1 MPRWKA
7 EAKKRE
13 EEKKAGAKKPQ
24 SSSVKNVNNKAQNS
38 TFMGGGTSV
47 KKAEKTYKAAK
58 RPSAKAR
65 QVAEEQKRR
74 RELEQHQNQKTYGD
88 QKRSTP
94 RRTTTTSNNLTQHTT
109 AAQRQKMG
117 MPTAEDL
124 RQGREHRRALA
135 NSVKDSVR
143 RATSEENKSF
153 MQRQKSG
160 IQTEADRQYSEKLNQ
175 RRAEVAKNTGRAATK
190 GVQDTLTGYG
200 KTLADVD
207 EMAKS
212 NKNWTRAKA
221 SKMGISEDDTV
232 GMAKVEGERQK
243 SIKQAQELRRDLAE
257 KQDKRQA
264 EFDERTK
271 NAKGL
276 EKAWYGAVESGTGMA
291 TDALVGGLTGTGT
304 AGSLASMAVRTYGT
318 TRGQAEKEGATENE
332 DRAYAV
338 LQAAK
343 EVGTELMFPGAGL
356 AKKTYGKVGLSVA
369 DRVANKLT
377 KGLTGN
383 KADLV
388 GAGVRLIGGTAEE
401 NAEEL
406 AGWGLDPVIKEL
418 AYGKKVRTRQ
428 AQNLLKQES
437 DELRSNLKSADDARS
452 VAAYL
457 GSDRFLAE
465 NIAQYKDAGLSDK
478 QAREVAVKM
487 RDYLTA
493 SLTGDTDRMG
503 DLEDEIVTTVAGGSL
518 KAMIK
523 DYDVGELMDTFASTS
538 ILTLATGLPATATT
552 AMKGARIRENLG
564 SEGLRALSQTAINFE
579 DDEASLKGQAAR
591 DRLDSG
597 KDLTSTQVYD
607 LAKAQAEQIQKDEK
621 RVAAMSNMA
630 DNAIK
635 SEKLVT
641 PKIGFR
647 ENGSVAGD
655 EIITMNYVNESNN
668 ATEIISDLLK
678 EEGSESLTDTEVQT
692 GSRAIAG
699 FKTGAFTVNDANAL
713 NYTNTTVRTAFEA
726 ATGVNL
732 SQYVVRKNGQVDIPA
747 TNAATKD
754 ALFAMAAD
762 NFVKTAQAE
771 TANWMDSVKGDVVTQ
786 VTERMG
792 AQGSLALQQAL
803 DDVDERDRST
813 YMMNANAA
821 DMMYQTARNMGTEW
835 DSVKAE
841 ARKMFPD
848 ISETKLEA
856 MYNAGLRDRADAAN
870 GAIGQQVRMGEAM
883 ALQNEPSEPKGKVF
897 VDTTATPKGTVV
909 RTFSEIANNLGV
921 DIHLV
926 DDLKTSTG
934 GQANGQYVNGA
945 IYINMNS
952 DFESNIGYIF
962 MHEVTHHLKQYA
974 PEQFNELENLVR
986 EKWFGYNPEQMQNEI
1001 AKKIDL
1007 YKRNGQ
1013 TLSEEDAL
1021 EEIIADAAHEFIN
1034 DRNFADQVAE
1044 QNPDIAKAILN
1055 GIRNALRMLR
1065 RLFAAGSI
1073 DDETHMNSLFSQL
1086 NILDEA
1092 EKLWLNAYTQAVQ
1105 NKAAVAIDEWQDRA
1119 NKASIS
1125 ATEDTRQARITVDDN
1140 TPIEDLDQHNAT
1152 VEDDNGDV
1160 VAEFQDNGSVRF
1172 SISSFDDKGRAIYK
1186 KYLNKM
1192 VKTGEMSQQ
1201 EADDMMN
1208 ELETVYKICKDFA
1221 DKVDDKGNPVFAPY
1235 TSWSYADVVTDEKGK
1250 PVFSAIKKNSE
1261 YKMNI
1266 DFSTICKKRR
1276 TLDAVFREMINRGL
1290 MEQLDFNKDESAAM
1304 VVNINNL
1311 IRQNDFEAACALCF
1325 VEARRY
1331 RQQQTATTFRDM
1343 WNDLVESM
1351 YKDKSKIAYFNF
1363 GKDSTVEDVPDGIH
1377 TMDAKDLDLTHIK
1390 EIANARKEDGK
1401 LMQTAEA
1408 KAARL
1413 ILKDPSQRKL
1423 MRIGDMMASTGFE
1436 NMQIQNPKL
1445 MKIYNAKKGTGGA
1458 KSSFGDVQ
1466 YLNEIINSK
1475 TFDRRKAYAVS
1486 GVRIQSFSDY
1496 VPRMVFDYVQVIA
1509 DLAAKKLPAHAY
1521 TKEVLFAQQF
1531 GLTGAKINL
1540 SLVPDVVADGV
1551 APGLDAQGNYIWNE
1565 EGTFPFDEAMRL
1577 QEAEGYKENCGTI
1590 AVGIS
1595 DEQIIKMLAD
1605 PKIQMVIPYHKSSL
1619 NPIVAAMTNV
1629 DRFENYEKFQTTKDE
1644 NGNALSK
1651 DFDWDNKLFELSH
1664 DKDGNQLPKEQ
1675 WGNVQDLVKEYADW
1689 CKEHNYTPKFPQ
1701 FLYMEDGS
1709 INPGYYKLLEDF
1721 ALLDNKGNFK
1731 PQGDVQMRF
1740 PTEADEFGS
1749 MQSLIEQGLTEDT
1762 ELEANRTAKIGG
1774 IVDRIK
1780 EMMDEGTLAEQS
1792 TTSEKLAAKF
1802 SISETDADGNVLTNG
1817 QMEYFKNSQARDSQG
1832 RLVPVFHTTNKGG
1845 FTIFD
1850 PMRSDDFRCLFFSS
1864 DWDVS
1869 QTYGTYAN
1877 SRFYQY
1883 DINNMDDIMKYL
1895 DAYSPDRFVV
1905 TREEFNK
1912 AGGYNAE
1919 LVDFE
1924 NASHKRE
1931 DRYDI
1936 KKYVEAYNNGTI
1948 DKDDYIFIVGVPDY
1962 SPDTNSY
1969 ADTWVYGTSPSELV
1983 KEVHDH
1989 FLSQQESNTGDST
2002 VGAQHG
2008 YYACYLNLENP
2019 LIIDAHGAN
2028 WTEVPYTTGSENP
2041 IRQQAFDAMRRDS
2054 KYEITEIRIAWKSGY
2069 ENATLMINTMNG
2081 PITQDF
2087 NDGLGFGG
2095 TLDAI
2100 ESYWTDGLGMS
2111 PEYLSY
2117 VINHMGGAYH
2127 YIPENKEESPID
2139 YIGTNGNRLDYEEY
2153 FDKFNVDDEYD
2164 YYDYSREGSFKTRE
2178 IAEIAQSEGYDGVII
2193 RNLIDIGDASEFEGS
2208 FLDSDIYIAFS
2219 SNQVKDIN
2227 NENPTENPDIRY
2239 SIPDEEET
2247 MNLAQDKAKTT
2258 DDVWATDPVAQEG
2271 RIRKK
2276 NGKQDFINGV
2286 TNKWNP
2292 AWKTEGKVL
2301 KDSSVEKAVRDVIM
2315 GAMRESNTTAKYRQ
2329 SMVKKTMLIARQA
2342 FNMMKND
2349 EYAKAAELLYDH
2361 AYDMI
2366 ENLEFFGNDD
2376 KSEFERYKELREY
2389 LRTTKITVPE
2399 DKRSD
2404 IDYASFR
2411 KKNFGKI
2418 LLGDGGTA
2426 PDVAWQRLNELW
2438 PEAFTEDIKGDAA
2451 SIMLQM
2457 ENALDI
2463 YEPYATA
2470 YSSEQC
2476 VEFAGDIADSL
2487 YDIIY
2492 EGEEYK
2498 SLADKYTDKSKA
2510 MKARHAEA
2518 MEKVKQNYKDRLN
2531 KQRLDAKRKEYA
2543 RLEAQKERITNKYE
2557 ERLSNV
2563 KDKYERKIRAQK
2575 RKADFEI
2582 ATLKQNREY
2591 NIQRLKAEKARAVKE
2606 ERQRGAYKRAESLAK
2621 QREKQMHRQLYNRV
2635 LKEYNDLTHRLLH
2648 PTKDKAKNIPE
2659 QLRQPLAQML
2669 HCFDLEKER
2678 SKKLE
2683 EMYMI
2688 PTRSQLNFRELKDAF
2703 EKVIKEDPTAYELSD
2718 VHKYMADKM
2727 TELADRVDGK
2737 SIDALD
2743 IEDIKVVKDLL
2754 VGLNAGIKNAQQLEI
2769 DGENYQ
2775 KQQMCDKVG
2784 EGAAEHQKIYGK
2796 AKTLS
2801 GPRGILDNIVNMG
2814 ELTPIYF
2821 FRQIKG
2827 MYDMYRQLRKGF
2839 DTYVRNEKD
2848 IINKI
2853 ADILSDYYKT
2863 NRKNERIQGSEI
2875 EEWRHAES
2883 AETFDLMYG
2892 TITLTTA
2899 QKMSLYCLAKRS
2911 QAQGHMYSEN
2921 GGIVASEITA
2931 GSKLHK
2937 AQEMIKGKIVEQ
2949 HSVVLTPADI
2959 DQIVSTLTED
2969 QIRIANQLQDLMSKD
2984 MSKLG
2989 NQASVKLTGIEMY
3002 KEDNY
3007 FPIKIQGDSRATD
3020 IDNIGIREKIRNPG
3034 FSNPLV
3040 ENASNPIIVDD
3051 IFTVVAS
3058 HCNEMNQY
3066 ASYAVPITNF
3076 MKVYNG
3082 SYLNE
3087 TGKAV
3092 KIKTAIRETFGD
3104 KAITYIENFIDDING
3119 NSFKRHGGLDDVLD
3133 KALGQAKKAAVFA
3146 NLRVALQQPTAIV
3159 RAFAV
3164 MNPKYFVGVLPSA
3177 KATQEMF
3184 EHCPIAQWKSWGY
3197 YDTHFGRD
3205 IEDVMMGKDVPSKA
3219 DKYMSEIYG
3228 QLDNMTWG
3236 MIWQAVKNEVD
3247 ADIKKRGL
3255 SIEKG
3260 SQEYWDMCNDR
3271 ASFVFDSTQVVDS
3284 PFHRSND
3291 MRSKNG
3297 LVKQLTSFQA
3307 EPTLSFNVLR
3317 QGFADAFDELKKG
3330 NKAAAGRC
3338 LGRVFTVWT
3347 MQAATVALA
3356 QSIVDALRRKGRK
3369 PKDDD
3374 EEDAA
3379 LTWYQEMMKYFSK
3392 NYWNNFSDDMN
3403 PINNVYYFKEI
3414 VPPLLNAING
3424 DYVFG
3429 QQNLTFQWLDSLTT
3443 GIEECKKK
3451 WEKGDAYSKTWYD
3464 CLADLFGGAGYF
3476 FGVPIKT
3483 MMRGSKNFAHW
3494 LNKIT
3499 GISAFADD
3507 GTVDKA
3513 VDDIVDNFRGDGST
3527 DEGGGLFDSIANK
3540 MGYRK
3545 SEESSGDTEESNT
3558 DSADIDAKLQ
3568 DYEESLSDTYT
3579 DKQKKNLVKQ
3589 YKKTLEK
3596 EAVTEAAMSED
3607 FDVQAHI
3614 AEAQANF
3621 DYEMEKRSIKAA
3633 EMAAGKTG
3641 RQRDEA
3647 LWDVIAEG
3655 YTKSVDSGNMA
3666 TIQRMREEF
3675 AKQGGDTEWFDAKI
3689 ADKMKS
3695 AYKKTIY
3702 SSDEIV
3708 PGASLRQE
3716 TMYNFMTEHGVSE
3729 TEISDIVYHSYV
3741 ARDLKAAMRIG
3752 NEDYIMDEL
3761 VPLVAAGLSREDYE
3775 KLYKYRNMG
3784 AKTYDGKY
3792 TDPKYTKTT
3801 GTFVWPTEGVIT
3813 SHFGW
3818 RNAPTAGASSNH
3830 PAIDIGAPSGTTV
3843 VAADGGVVITAGA
3856 NGGYGNSVGI
3866 KHANGMVTY
3875 YNHLSAWNVKV
3886 GDQVAQ
3892 GQPIANVGSTGI
3904 STGPH
3909 LDFKILDADGN
3920 PVDPE
3925 KYLNKRS

>member
-13 EEKKAGAKKPQ
+13 EEKKAEAKKPQ

-38 TFMGGGTSV
+38 TFMGGGAPV
-47 KKAEKTYKAAK
+47 KKAEKTYQIAK

-88 QKRSTP
+88 QKRATP

-124 RQGREHRRALA
+124 REGREHRRQLA
-135 NSVKDSVR
+135 NSVKNSVR

-160 IQTEADRQYSEKLNQ
+160 IQTEADRQYTEKVNQ
-175 RRAEVAKNTGRAATK
+175 RRAEVAENTGRAATK

-232 GMAKVEGERQK
+232 GMAKVEAERQK

-291 TDALVGGLTGTGT
+291 TDALVGALTGTGT
-304 AGSLASMAVRTYGT
+304 AGSLASMGVRTYGT

-388 GAGVRLIGGTAEE
+388 GAGVRLLGGTAEE

-418 AYGKKVRTRQ
+418 AYGKKVRTRE
-428 AQNLLKQES
+428 AQKLLKQES

-457 GSDRFLAE
+457 GSDRFLAD

-478 QAREVAVKM
+478 QAREVAEKM

-523 DYDVGELMDTFASTS
+523 EYDVGELMDTFASTS
-538 ILTLATGLPATATT
+538 VLTLATGLPATATT

-597 KDLTSTQVYD
+597 KDLTSTQVFD

-841 ARKMFPD
+841 ARRMFPD

-856 MYNAGLRDRADAAN
+856 MYNAGLRDRADSAN

-1013 TLSEEDAL
+1013 TLSEEEAL

-1086 NILDEA
+1086 DILDEA
-1092 EKLWLNAYTQAVQ
+1092 EKLWLNAYMQAVQ

-1125 ATEDTRQARITVDDN
+1125 ESANTYYNED

-1152 VEDDNGDV
+1152 VEDDNGDM
-1160 VAEFQDNGSVRF
+1160 VAEFHDNGSVRF

-1201 EADDMMN
+1201 EANDMMN

-1363 GKDSTVEDVPDGIH
+1363 GKDSTVKDVPDGIH

-1802 SISETDADGNVLTNG
+1802 SISETDADGNVLTDG
-1817 QMEYFKNSQARDSQG
+1817 QMEFFKNSQARDIFG
-1832 RLVPVFHTTNKGG
+1832 RLVPVYHATDMGG

-1850 PMRSDDFRCLFFSS
+1850 PWKSDDHRSLFFSNRR
-1864 DWDVS
+1864 DVAK
-1869 QTYGTYAN
+1869 TYAYN
-1877 SRFYQY
+1877 GGNAFDFKPKQLNDWSDLIRYGRQLFS
-1883 DINNMDDIMKYL
+1883 DADMSWDDDTDDNNL
-1895 DAYSPDRFVV
+1895 
-1905 TREEFNK
+1905 
-1912 AGGYNAE
+1912 
-1919 LVDFE
+1919 DFE
-1924 NASHKRE
+1924 LYDKASGNFA
-1931 DRYDI
+1931 DIGYDEWLSL
-1936 KKYVEAYNNGTI
+1936 VESNDPHADDYRVKISLPYNNKDGETETI
-1948 DKDDYIFIVGVPDY
+1948 SF
-1962 SPDTNSY
+1962 
-1969 ADTWVYGTSPSELV
+1969 E
-1983 KEVHDH
+1983 
-1989 FLSQQESNTGDST
+1989 GDGMEDLLNN
-2002 VGAQHG
+2002 VANGNIPHG
-2008 YYACYLNLENP
+2008 GHYQVYLNLENP
-2019 LIIDAHGAN
+2019 LIIDGQGQPWNNIVDGGSVFPAYSSITLRNRSWFEEEAEGRDEMYDRGQSLYNGDNARARAQEFEGDDYVEIEIFN
-2028 WTEVPYTTGSENP
+2028 GKKKIKAIIPLTEEAVAEE
-2041 IRQQAFDAMRRDS
+2041 AA
-2054 KYEITEIRIAWKSGY
+2054 A
-2069 ENATLMINTMNG
+2069 A
-2081 PITQDF
+2081 
-2087 NDGLGFGG
+2087 LG
-2095 TLDAI
+2095 
-2100 ESYWTDGLGMS
+2100 
-2111 PEYLSY
+2111 
-2117 VINHMGGAYH
+2117 
-2127 YIPENKEESPID
+2127 
-2139 YIGTNGNRLDYEEY
+2139 
-2153 FDKFNVDDEYD
+2153 VDDLELLQGVASEIVGDMEFGNTTKIYDDDMRNTIGEYG
-2164 YYDYSREGSFKTRE
+2164 YNTRE
-2178 IAEIAQSEGYDGVII
+2178 WAEFAEDEGYDGVIF
-2193 RNLIDIGDASEFEGS
+2193 RNIIDTDNKTEMFDSEDEAV
-2208 FLDSDIYIAFS
+2208 SDIYVAFS

-2258 DDVWATDPVAQEG
+2258 DDVWATDPVTQEG

-2329 SMVKKTMLIARQA
+2329 SMVKKTMLVARQA

-2606 ERQRGAYKRAESLAK
+2606 ERQRNTYKRAESLAK

-2784 EGAAEHQKIYGK
+2784 EGAAEHQKLYGK
-2796 AKTLS
+2796 AKKY
-2801 GPRGILDNIVNMG
+2801 GNNDRPGIRAYADHIVNMG

-2827 MYDMYRQLRKGF
+2827 MYDMYRQMRKGF
-2839 DTYVRNEKD
+2839 NTYVRNEKK
-2848 IINKI
+2848 IIDKI

-2863 NRKNERIQGSEI
+2863 NRKGERIQGSEI
-2875 EEWRHAES
+2875 EEWRHSES
-2883 AETFDLMYG
+2883 AETFPLMIG
-2892 TITLTTA
+2892 NQTITLTIA

-2911 QAQGHMYSEN
+2911 QAQMHMYSEN
-2921 GGIVASEITA
+2921 GGIVASETSA
-2931 GSKLHK
+2931 GSKIHQ
-2937 AQEMIKGKIVEQ
+2937 AEERYKGKSVEYKP
-2949 HSVVLTPADI
+2949 VYLTPADVDAI
-2959 DQIVSTLTED
+2959 ISTLTED
-2969 QIRIANQLQDLMSKD
+2969 QKTIADQLQKLMSTD
-2984 MSKLG
+2984 MAELG
-2989 NQASVKLTGIEMY
+2989 NEASVKLTGIEMY
-3002 KEDNY
+3002 KEQDY
-3007 FPIKIQGDSRATD
+3007 FPIKVMGESLPTNPE
-3020 IDNIGIREKIRNPG
+3020 NIGIREKIRNPG
-3034 FSNPLV
+3034 FSNPLQ

-3051 IFTVVAS
+3051 IFAVVAS

-3082 SYLNE
+3082 SVINE
-3087 TGKAV
+3087 EGKAV
-3092 KIKTAIRETFGD
+3092 KIKTVLKETYGE
-3104 KAITYIENFIDDING
+3104 KALTYIENFIDDING
-3119 NSFKRHGGLDDVLD
+3119 NSFKRHGGIDDVLD
-3133 KALGQAKKAAVFA
+3133 KVLGQAKKAAVFA
-3146 NLRVALQQPTAIV
+3146 NLRVALQQPTAII
-3159 RAFAV
+3159 RALAV
-3164 MNPKYFVGVLPSA
+3164 MNPKYFMGVHPST
-3177 KATQEMF
+3177 KATKEMI
-3184 EHCPIAQWKSWGY
+3184 EHCPIAQWKALGY
-3197 YDTHFGRD
+3197 FDTHFGRD
-3205 IEDVMMGKDVPSKA
+3205 IEDVMMGRDVSSKGEQL
-3219 DKYMSEIYG
+3219 MSEIYG

-3236 MIWQAVKNEVD
+3236 MIWQAVKNEVK
-3247 ADIKKRGL
+3247 ATH
-3255 SIEKG
+3255 KG
-3260 SQEYWDMCNDR
+3260 IDETSQEFWDLCEER

-3291 MRSKNG
+3291 MRSKDRF
-3297 LVKQLTSFQA
+3297 VKQLTSFQA

-3317 QGFADAFDELKKG
+3317 QGFVDAYEALKKG
-3330 NKAAAGRC
+3330 DSKKARRIVERV
-3338 LGRVFTVWT
+3338 LGVWVA
-3347 MQAATVALA
+3347 QALTVALA
-3356 QSIVDALRRKGRK
+3356 QSIVDALRRKGHK
-3369 PKDDD
+3369 KKDD
-3374 EEDAA
+3374 EEDEM
-3379 LTWYQEMMKYFSK
+3379 LTWYQEFVKYFFR
-3392 NYWNNFSDDMN
+3392 NFGNNFKDDLN
-3403 PINNVYYFKEI
+3403 PINNIYFVKDI
-3414 VPPLLNAING
+3414 VPPIMNAIKG
-3424 DYVFG
+3424 EYVYG
-3429 QQNLTFQWLDSLTT
+3429 TQSLTT
-3443 GIEECKKK
+3443 QWVDTLTNGISMCKKK
-3451 WEKGDAYSKTWYD
+3451 WEKGDADSHTWYD
-3464 CLADLFGGAGYF
+3464 CLTELFGGLGYLK
-3476 FGVPIKT
+3476 GIPAKT
-3483 MMRGSKNFAHW
+3483 MMRGTKNAFHW
-3494 LNKIT
+3494 AGKIF
-3499 GISAFADD
+3499 GINVFADD
-3507 GTVDKA
+3507 GKAVDKA
-3513 VDDIVDNFRGDGST
+3513 VDSFVDNFRGDESES
-3527 DEGGGLFDSIANK
+3527 EGGGLFDSIANK

-3545 SEESSGDTEESNT
+3545 SDESSGDTEESKAN
-3558 DSADIDAKLQ
+3558 SADIDAKLQ

-3579 DKQKKNLVKQ
+3579 DKQKKSLVKQ

-3695 AYKKTIY
+3695 AYKKTLY

-3729 TEISDIVYHSYV
+3729 KEISDIVYHSYV

-3843 VAADGGVVITAGA
+3843 VAADGGVVIYAGS
-3856 NGGYGNSVGI
+3856 NGGYGNSVGV

-3875 YNHLSAWNVKV
+3875 YNHLSGWNVKV

-3925 KYLNKRS
+3925 KYLNKR

>member
-1 MPRWKA
+1 MPRWVA

-24 SSSVKNVNNKAQNS
+24 SSSVKNVNKKAQNS
-38 TFMGGGTSV
+38 TFMGGGAPV
-47 KKAEKTYKAAK
+47 KKAEKTYQNAK

-88 QKRSTP
+88 QKRATP

-175 RRAEVAKNTGRAATK
+175 RRAEVAKNTGRAASK

-264 EFDERTK
+264 EWDERTK

-291 TDALVGGLTGTGT
+291 TDALVGALTGTGT

-388 GAGVRLIGGTAEE
+388 GAGVRLLGGTAEE

-418 AYGKKVRTRQ
+418 AYGKKVRTRE
-428 AQNLLKQES
+428 AQKLLKQES

-457 GSDRFLAE
+457 GSDRFLAD

-478 QAREVAVKM
+478 QAREVAEKM

-523 DYDVGELMDTFASTS
+523 EYDVGELMDTFASTS
-538 ILTLATGLPATATT
+538 VLTLATGLPATATT

-883 ALQNEPSEPKGKVF
+883 SLQNEPSEPKGKVF

-909 RTFSEIANNLGV
+909 RTFSEIASNLGV

-1013 TLSEEDAL
+1013 TLSEEEAL

-1065 RLFAAGSI
+1065 RLFASGSI

-1092 EKLWLNAYTQAVQ
+1092 EKLWLNAYVQASQ

-1125 ATEDTRQARITVDDN
+1125 TTNDTRQVRYSVEDN
-1140 TPIEDLDQHNAT
+1140 TPIENLDQHNAT
-1152 VEDDNGDV
+1152 VEDDNGDM
-1160 VAEFQDNGSVRF
+1160 VAEFHDNGSVRF
-1172 SISSFDDKGRAIYK
+1172 SISSFDDNGRAIYK

-1192 VKTGEMSQQ
+1192 VKAGEMSQQ

-1221 DKVDDKGNPVFAPY
+1221 DKVDDKGKPVFAPY

-1740 PTEADEFGS
+1740 PTESDEFGS

-1802 SISETDADGNVLTNG
+1802 SISETDADGNILTDG
-1817 QMEYFKNSQARDSQG
+1817 QMEYFKNSQARDAEG
-1832 RLVPVFHTTNKGG
+1832 RLVPVYHTTNKGG

-1850 PMRSDDFRCLFFSS
+1850 PAYSEDRRSIFFTNSLA
-1864 DWDVS
+1864 VS
-1869 QTYGTYAN
+1869 KTYGT
-1877 SRFYQY
+1877 
-1883 DINNMDDIMKYL
+1883 
-1895 DAYSPDRFVV
+1895 
-1905 TREEFNK
+1905 
-1912 AGGYNAE
+1912 
-1919 LVDFE
+1919 
-1924 NASHKRE
+1924 E
-1931 DRYDI
+1931 D
-1936 KKYVEAYNNGTI
+1936 
-1948 DKDDYIFIVGVPDY
+1948 
-1962 SPDTNSY
+1962 S
-1969 ADTWVYGTSPSELV
+1969 
-1983 KEVHDH
+1983 
-1989 FLSQQESNTGDST
+1989 ST
-2002 VGAQHG
+2002 T
-2008 YYACYLNLENP
+2008 YECYLNLENP
-2019 LIIDAHGAN
+2019 LIVDADYNAWDRIPITRQVGN
-2028 WTEVPYTTGSENP
+2028 ISLTEDYDTNEVS
-2041 IRQQAFDAMRRDS
+2041 
-2054 KYEITEIRIAWKSGY
+2054 RIA
-2069 ENATLMINTMNG
+2069 
-2081 PITQDF
+2081 F
-2087 NDGLGFGG
+2087 
-2095 TLDAI
+2095 
-2100 ESYWTDGLGMS
+2100 
-2111 PEYLSY
+2111 
-2117 VINHMGGAYH
+2117 
-2127 YIPENKEESPID
+2127 EE
-2139 YIGTNGNRLDYEEY
+2139 GH
-2153 FDKFNVDDEYD
+2153 
-2164 YYDYSREGSFKTRE
+2164 
-2178 IAEIAQSEGYDGVII
+2178 DGVII
-2193 RNLIDIGDASEFEGS
+2193 RNCRDWAVDDSSEFDTTENS
-2208 FLDSDIYIAFS
+2208 PYSTIFIAFS
-2219 SNQVKDIN
+2219 SNQVKDID

-2239 SIPDEEET
+2239 SITDDDEAMSHMAHDYAYDNSYEALAHYEEMIAADEADET
-2247 MNLAQDKAKTT
+2247 VYQKAKNYIAK
-2258 DDVWATDPVAQEG
+2258 DVDEFYAGLTRYADGMRFDDPVLEEG
-2271 RIRKK
+2271 RTRMAKS
-2276 NGKQDFINGV
+2276 KQDFFNS
-2286 TNKWNP
+2286 TTAKWNDR
-2292 AWKTEGKVL
+2292 WLTDDEVL
-2301 KDSSVEKAVRDVIM
+2301 DIKSVKKAVRDLVTGTM
-2315 GAMRESNTTAKYRQ
+2315 LNSNTKRKYSQ
-2329 SMVKKTMLIARQA
+2329 ETVKKTLIDMRLAY
-2342 FNMMKND
+2342 F
-2349 EYAKAAELLYDH
+2349 YAKQGRTDIADALLWHSAHRMIDGVEFYADDSTFEEYKGLRDYLKNTRIQLGEEYWSDVDYAAFRKENYGRLNLVKGETNVDKIYAELEEMFPGLFDSETYD
-2361 AYDMI
+2361 
-2366 ENLEFFGNDD
+2366 N
-2376 KSEFERYKELREY
+2376 
-2389 LRTTKITVPE
+2389 
-2399 DKRSD
+2399 
-2404 IDYASFR
+2404 
-2411 KKNFGKI
+2411 
-2418 LLGDGGTA
+2418 A
-2426 PDVAWQRLNELW
+2426 PDQLMHMAEV
-2438 PEAFTEDIKGDAA
+2438 
-2451 SIMLQM
+2451 
-2457 ENALDI
+2457 LDSVQ
-2463 YEPYATA
+2463 PYAEA
-2470 YSSEQC
+2470 YSSEYC
-2476 VEFAGDIADSL
+2476 AEWATDIASDL
-2487 YDIIY
+2487 LDIMQSGK
-2492 EGEEYK
+2492 ELQ
-2498 SLADKYTDKSKA
+2498 STADKYKKRYDEKAKA

-2518 MEKVKQNYKDRLN
+2518 MMKVRQQRDEGIRKERVKFKEYVERKKEKQAHNKYFDSIQKSHKKLSDRLLSN
-2531 KQRLDAKRKEYA
+2531 TADSNIPQQYKKELAKLLAAFDLQTVGSKKVEARRGVQGQKTIKMAAIKTALNNIESRSGEFHVSDAITDIIDELLGKDMGNGNNRGIEGMTIDELNSSELARIDKLLKALVHEFNTYKTVKIQAKR
-2543 RLEAQKERITNKYE
+2543 QQ
-2557 ERLSNV
+2557 V
-2563 KDKYERKIRAQK
+2563 
-2575 RKADFEI
+2575 
-2582 ATLKQNREY
+2582 
-2591 NIQRLKAEKARAVKE
+2591 
-2606 ERQRGAYKRAESLAK
+2606 
-2621 QREKQMHRQLYNRV
+2621 
-2635 LKEYNDLTHRLLH
+2635 
-2648 PTKDKAKNIPE
+2648 
-2659 QLRQPLAQML
+2659 
-2669 HCFDLEKER
+2669 
-2678 SKKLE
+2678 
-2683 EMYMI
+2683 
-2688 PTRSQLNFRELKDAF
+2688 
-2703 EKVIKEDPTAYELSD
+2703 
-2718 VHKYMADKM
+2718 
-2727 TELADRVDGK
+2727 
-2737 SIDALD
+2737 
-2743 IEDIKVVKDLL
+2743 EDI
-2754 VGLNAGIKNAQQLEI
+2754 
-2769 DGENYQ
+2769 
-2775 KQQMCDKVG
+2775 
-2784 EGAAEHQKIYGK
+2784 GK
-2796 AKTLS
+2796 AQVNSSLEHAQIFGQRKDYQNIT
-2801 GPRGILDNIVNMG
+2801 GVLDKIVNMG
-2814 ELTPIYF
+2814 EMTPAYM
-2821 FRQIKG
+2821 FRMLDPKNEGIGLMWKEI
-2827 MYDMYRQLRKGF
+2827 RRSF
-2839 DTYVRNEKD
+2839 DRYVRNQNQLNDWMDE
-2848 IINKI
+2848 IIGEYHQKGILWNKYGSGE
-2853 ADILSDYYKT
+2853 LSNWRST
-2863 NRKNERIQGSEI
+2863 NYQQ
-2875 EEWRHAES
+2875 
-2883 AETFDLMYG
+2883 TFVLTNG
-2892 TITLTTA
+2892 AVTLTPA
-2899 QKMSLYCLAKRS
+2899 QMMSLYCLSKRN
-2911 QAQGHMYSEN
+2911 QAYGHMV
-2921 GGIVASEITA
+2921 GAGIVVAPVSFQAKIMSDVKKKADMSLPVILTDA
-2931 GSKLHK
+2931 DIKHIVSKL
-2937 AQEMIKGKIVEQ
+2937 
-2949 HSVVLTPADI
+2949 TP
-2959 DQIVSTLTED
+2959 DQIKVAD
-2969 QIRIANQLQDLMSKD
+2969 KLQELMATK
-2984 MSKLG
+2984 MAAWG
-2989 NQASVKLTGIEMY
+2989 NEASMNVLGIELFG
-3002 KEDNY
+3002 EPDY
-3007 FPIKIQGDSRATD
+3007 FPIKSDKAALEKDLDADQFA
-3020 IDNIGIREKIRNPG
+3020 NAIRSFGFTKAVQPGARN
-3034 FSNPLV
+3034 
-3040 ENASNPIIVDD
+3040 AIMIDD
-3051 IFTVVAS
+3051 IFDVVAE
-3058 HCNEMNQY
+3058 HCNNMNLY
-3066 ASYAVPITNF
+3066 NSYSEAMNDF
-3076 MKVYNG
+3076 MKVYNYRDFREDG
-3082 SYLNE
+3082 REYTVQQAIAHAYSR
-3087 TGKAV
+3087 KA
-3092 KIKTAIRETFGD
+3092 T
-3104 KAITYIENFIDDING
+3104 TYIMQFMKDLNG
-3119 NSFKRHGGLDDVLD
+3119 NVSGRSDAIENAYNT
-3133 KALGQAKKAAVFA
+3133 ALGNAKKAAVFA
-3146 NLRVALQQPTAIV
+3146 NLRVAAQQPTAIV
-3159 RAFAV
+3159 RAFAEID
-3164 MNPKYFVGVLPSA
+3164 PKYIKGIRVGQGDM
-3177 KATQEMF
+3177 KEMM
-3184 EHCPIAQWKSWGY
+3184 EHCPIALWKSWGY
-3197 YDTHFGRD
+3197 YDINMGKS
-3205 IEDVMMGKDVPSKA
+3205 IEDIMMNNGKWLEDKA
-3219 DKYMSEIYG
+3219 TDLYGALDNVTWTAIWQMVKAETRDKHPELKEGTDEFFEHCNERMSEI
-3228 QLDNMTWG
+3228 
-3236 MIWQAVKNEVD
+3236 VD
-3247 ADIKKRGL
+3247 
-3255 SIEKG
+3255 
-3260 SQEYWDMCNDR
+3260 
-3271 ASFVFDSTQVVDS
+3271 FTQVVDS
-3284 PFHRSND
+3284 PMHRSHD
-3291 MRSKNG
+3291 MRSKNMITK
-3297 LVKQLTSFQA
+3297 LATSFMA
-3307 EPTLSFNVLR
+3307 EPTLTFNMVKDGMRRAYEEYEAGSTKKAAGILQRTFNVFII
-3317 QGFADAFDELKKG
+3317 QAGTVAAF
-3330 NKAAAGRC
+3330 AAA
-3338 LGRVFTVWT
+3338 
-3347 MQAATVALA
+3347 
-3356 QSIVDALRRKGRK
+3356 IDALRKKK
-3369 PKDDD
+3369 PDKDDEND
-3374 EEDAA
+3374 RFLHLWWVNA
-3379 LTWYQEMMKYFSK
+3379 LENFKDNLK
-3392 NYWNNFSDDMN
+3392 LWNNIYFVKDIASMFEGWD
-3403 PINNVYYFKEI
+3403 NNNLALQGWKN
-3414 VPPLLNAING
+3414 LATGWNQLTGNG
-3424 DYVFG
+3424 YVKSSKAWYENMAYG
-3429 QQNLTFQWLDSLTT
+3429 LGYLI
-3443 GIEECKKK
+3443 GIP
-3451 WEKGDAYSKTWYD
+3451 AKT
-3464 CLADLFGGAGYF
+3464 
-3476 FGVPIKT
+3476 I
-3483 MMRGSKNFAHW
+3483 M
-3494 LNKIT
+3494 T
-3499 GISAFADD
+3499 GISNFTNMFGVTLPGVEMITEELDALPDAFKKDD
-3507 GTVDKA
+3507 AEIKPESMAGKF
-3513 VDDIVDNFRGDGST
+3513 I
-3527 DEGGGLFDSIANK
+3527 SIALSDDNKSVMDKVAEK
-3540 MGYRK
+3540 MGYKPIGSNAVAADKNETK
-3545 SEESSGDTEESNT
+3545 SDSKETKES
-3558 DSADIDAKLQ
+3558 SADIEKQLEE
-3568 DYEESLSDTYT
+3568 YRESLSDNLSEDQK
-3579 DKQKKNLVKQ
+3579 DKLVKQ

-3641 RQRDEA
+3641 KARDEA

-3695 AYKKTIY
+3695 AYKKTLY

-3813 SHFGW
+3813 SHFGY

-3843 VAADGGVVITAGA
+3843 VAADGGVVIYAGS
-3856 NGGYGNSVGI
+3856 NGGYGNSVGV

-3909 LDFKILDADGN
+3909 LDFKIVDAKGN

-3925 KYLNKRS
+3925 KYLNKR